1 MPSYSNYPYP
11 YEFDNDE
18 EQYRMSMLLRNK
30 VEEIKS
36 KRPEENFMT
45 YRVSQDG
52 LEIAVRRDGQTST
65 HILHDNE
72 KDIYLAA
79 IEQAQDI
86 EKVSEKLG
94 LPSEKVTAIL
104 DNFALKGI
112 ILYSP
117 DQRAF
122 LSLATG

>member
-18 EQYRMSMLLRNK
+18 EQYGMSLLLRKK
-30 VEEIKS
+30 VEEIRN

-52 LEIAVRRDGQTST
+52 LEIAVCRDGQTSR
-65 HILHDNE
+65 HMLHDSE
-72 KDIYLAA
+72 KDIYLSAV
-79 IEQAQDI
+79 EQIQDI
-86 EKVSEKLG
+86 EKVSERLG
-94 LPSEKVTAIL
+94 LPSEKVTAIIK
-104 DNFALKGI
+104 DFALKGI

-117 DQRAF
+117 AQQAF
-122 LSLATG
+122 LSLAT